1 MISEITGFSLMTER
15 ETTYQTFHSQDLIRN
30 SPYCLKYNCYDGRS
44 ENLVLDHIIIHFL
57 IFSLDSYHMS
67 ARYRIDIVRRNSVL
81 VTHGS

>member
-1 MISEITGFSLMTER
+1 MTER
-15 ETTYQTFHSQDLIRN
+15 ETTYQPFHSQDQISN
-30 SPYCLKYNCYDGRS
+30 SPYCLQYNGYDGRP

-67 ARYRIDIVRRNSVL
+67 AWYRIDIVRRNSVL